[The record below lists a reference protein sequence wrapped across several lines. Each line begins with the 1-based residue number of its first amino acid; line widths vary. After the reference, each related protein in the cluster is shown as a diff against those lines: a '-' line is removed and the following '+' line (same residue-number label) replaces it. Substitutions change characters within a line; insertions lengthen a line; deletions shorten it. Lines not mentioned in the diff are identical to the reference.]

1 MSKSLPLATL
11 VVLATINL
19 FNYIDRYIISA
30 NLGAISQQLG
40 FAHSDTMKGL
50 LQSAFMVSFVIMAP
64 IFGWLQPHISRTRLI
79 AIGVLLWSLASGA
92 SGLAGLART
101 QADILV
107 ADGFQPSLIL
117 TITGSYGF
125 LLATRCLVGV
135 GEAAFGPAAPA
146 LLSDWFSEHSRGK
159 VMAALYT
166 AVPVGSAM
174 GFAIGGLLG
183 WPWAFFWV
191 VPPGIAL
198 ALVCWLLPEAPAR
211 KVTESHSIPLSEYKY
226 LLKRP
231 SYILNVSA
239 YTAATFCI
247 GGIAYWLPHYV
258 VDTRNAVTNETGTL
272 MIGLIIVVSGLVATV
287 MGSILADRL
296 RPHDPG
302 AYFRVCAWG
311 MYLAFPAMLGMVF
324 IPFPWAWFCLFFAC
338 LGLFLNTGP
347 ANTILMNVAP
357 PHLRAQSM
365 AICIL
370 VIHALGDVI
379 SPTLIG
385 VAGDMLPGGLNAGFL
400 IVTGLVLVAGVL
412 WHQGARFLQADIDAA
427 HQASKA
433 WEMKYGVPEKAPLA
447 FSDNPKIV

>member
-1 MSKSLPLATL
+1 MSKTLPLATL

-40 FAHSDTMKGL
+40 FAHSETMKGL

-64 IFGWLQPHISRTRLI
+64 VFGWLQPHISRTGLI

-101 QADILV
+101 QTELLQS
-107 ADGFQPSLIL
+107 GGGEPSLL
-117 TITGSYGF
+117 GALVGSYGF

-146 LLSDWFSEHSRGK
+146 LLSDWYPERSRGK

-198 ALVCWLLPEAPAR
+198 AFVCWLLPEAPAR
-211 KVTESHSIPLSEYKY
+211 RNTESHSIPLSEYGY
-226 LLKRP
+226 LLRCP

-258 VDTRNAVTNETGTL
+258 VETRKAVNNETGTL
-272 MIGLIIVVSGLVATV
+272 LIGLIIVASGLLATIL
-287 MGSILADRL
+287 GSILADRI
-296 RPHDPG
+296 HATDSG

-311 MYLAFPAMLGMVF
+311 MYLAFPAMLGVVF
-324 IPFPWAWFCLFFAC
+324 LPFPWAWVSLFLAC

-385 VAGDMLPGGLNAGFL
+385 VAGDLLPGGLNAGFL
-400 IVTGLVLVAGVL
+400 MVTALVLVAGVL
-412 WHQGARFLQADIDAA
+412 WHQGARYLQNDVDLA
-427 HQASKA
+427 HEASIQWK
-433 WEMKYGVPEKAPLA
+433 KQLGVAGKAPLA
-447 FSDNPKIV
+447 FSDDQSIV

>member
-11 VVLATINL
+11 VVLAIINL

-40 FAHSDTMKGL
+40 FAHSETMKGL

-64 IFGWLQPHISRTRLI
+64 LFAWLQPHISRTRLI

-101 QADILV
+101 QADIMTT
-107 ADGFQPSLIL
+107 DGFQPSLFL
-117 TITGSYGF
+117 TIVGSYGF

-146 LLSDWFSEHSRGK
+146 LLSDWFSEQSRGK
-159 VMAALYT
+159 VMASLYT

-198 ALVCWLLPEAPAR
+198 GLVCWMLPEAPAR
-211 KVTESHSIPLSEYKY
+211 KATESHSIPLSEYVY
-226 LLKRP
+226 LMRCP

-247 GGIAYWLPHYV
+247 GGIAYWLPNYV
-258 VDTRNAVTNETGTL
+258 VETRKAVNNETGTL
-272 MIGLIIVVSGLVATV
+272 LIGLIIVASGLVATV
-287 MGSILADRL
+287 LGSILADRL
-296 RPHDPG
+296 RPNDPG

-311 MYLAFPAMLGMVF
+311 MYLAFPAMLGVVF
-324 IPFPWAWFCLFFAC
+324 LPFPWAWACLFFAC

-385 VAGDMLPGGLNAGFL
+385 VAGDLLPGGLNAGFL

-412 WHQGARFLQADIDAA
+412 WNQGARFLQADIEAA
-427 HQASKA
+427 HRASKA
-433 WEMKYGVPEKAPLA
+433 WEIQLGAPEKCPLA